1 MKLYEAK
8 HLEKDTLKRIRSG
21 IEEWDRFLKSAAH
34 VYRYSFADQVMIY
47 AQKPEATALMFQM
60 NIQRSWQ
67 MTFILWMKVWR
78 QRLRIWTAD
87 MRRSELR

>member
-8 HLEKDTLKRIRSG
+8 HLEQDTLKRIRSG

-47 AQKPEATALMFQM
+47 AEA
-60 NIQRSWQ
+60 
-67 MTFILWMKVWR
+67 
-78 QRLRIWTAD
+78 
-87 MRRSELR
+87 